1 MTTTT
6 QATARKNAG
15 ALANSNRGASI
26 LAPLNDIAARSSSLV
41 ANHEAHFSVKGKTHE
56 LPRYFFIGPKGGDR
70 PIRLGL
76 FAGVHGDEPE
86 GVYALI
92 RFVQFLEQNPAV
104 ATGYALS
111 IYPICNP
118 AGFEARTRHN
128 ASGRDLNREFWK
140 NTTEPEAKILEAEL
154 MSQNFDGIIALH
166 TDKDSNGFYGFARG
180 ATLTKQLLRPA
191 LTAAA
196 NLLPINQDQLIDG
209 FHAEDGLIEDCYS
222 GVLSAPPK
230 SRPQPFEI
238 ILETPGQAPLFLREA
253 ALVVSLRAILDD
265 YRKFISYAANL

>member
-1 MTTTT
+1 MQKTSIR
-6 QATARKNAG
+6 AKAG
-15 ALANSNRGASI
+15 SDERSNRGERI
-26 LAPLNDIAARSSSLV
+26 LAPLNDMAARSSSLV
-41 ANHEAHFSVKGKTHE
+41 ANHHARFTAGGERFEVA
-56 LPRYFFIGPKGGDR
+56 RYSFIGPKGGGK
-70 PIRLGL
+70 PIRLGI

-104 ATGYALS
+104 AKGYALT

-128 ASGRDLNREFWK
+128 SNGRDLNREFWK
-140 NTTEPEAKILEAEL
+140 NSAEPEVKFLEGEL
-154 MSQNFDGIIALH
+154 ESENFDGIIALH
-166 TDKDSNGFYGFARG
+166 TDIESNGFYGFARG
-180 ATLTKQLLRPA
+180 ATLTRQLLRPA

-209 FHAEDGLIEDCYS
+209 FHAEDGLIMDCYS

-230 SRPQPFEI
+230 SSPKPFEV

-253 ALVVSLRAILDD
+253 ALVVSLRAILEE
-265 YRKFISYAANL
+265 YSRFISYAADL